1 MSESWNDRR
10 LARRVRAATGQPLRP
25 FRWWQAF
32 RRSVLSITLERED
45 RPAVHTIEVRHGG
58 DSNGVVRACLYLD
71 GSRHLE
77 SRLPARFPV
86 DGGHIEV
93 RKGPVGLRRC
103 HFVAH
108 DGTIRR
114 LEPDPRSAE
123 GRRARF
129 ARQHPAGSALVGAIS
144 MVMLIIGVALGA
156 LQTAEPIAQVPAIAA
171 TLGTFRSPVHLPTWL
186 NLTLGLG
193 AVVGSIERALR
204 MQYHWLL
211 DSGAAT

>member
-1 MSESWNDRR
+1 MSAGWNDRR
-10 LARRVRAATGQPLRP
+10 LERRARPADGRPLRP

-32 RRSVLSITLERED
+32 RRSLLSITLEHEG
-45 RPAVHTIEVRHGG
+45 RPVVHTVEVRHGG
-58 DSNGVVRACLYLD
+58 GANGVVRASLYVD
-71 GSRHLE
+71 GVRHLE

-93 RKGPVGLRRC
+93 RRSPAGLRRC
-103 HFVAH
+103 HLVTH
-108 DGTIRR
+108 DGTARA

-129 ARQHPAGSALVGAIS
+129 ARRHPVASSLVGAVS
-144 MVMLIIGVALGA
+144 VALLVVGVTLGA
-156 LQTAEPIAQVPAIAA
+156 LQAAEPVSQVPAIAS
-171 TLGTFRSPVHLPTWL
+171 TLGTFHSPVHLPTWL
-186 NLTLGLG
+186 NLSLGLG
-193 AVVGSIERALR
+193 AVAGSVDRALR

>member
-1 MSESWNDRR
+1 
-10 LARRVRAATGQPLRP
+10 
-25 FRWWQAF
+25 
-32 RRSVLSITLERED
+32 VLSIALEHDGRLV
-45 RPAVHTIEVRHGG
+45 VHTVEVRHGG
-58 DSNGVVRACLYLD
+58 DSNGVVRASLYLD
-71 GSRHLE
+71 GHRHLE

-86 DGGHIEV
+86 DRGHIEV
-93 RKGPVGLRRC
+93 RKSPAGLRRC
-103 HFVAH
+103 HFVAD
-108 DGTIRR
+108 DGTTRQ

-129 ARQHPAGSALVGAIS
+129 ARRHPGASAVVGAIS
-144 MVMLIIGVALGA
+144 VVLLVVGVALGA
-156 LQTAEPIAQVPAIAA
+156 LQAAGPISHVPAIAT
-171 TLGTFRSPVHLPTWL
+171 TLGTFGSPVHLPTWL